1 MTWPRNAEDRPG
13 GQLGRPSKGKRD
25 NQSAPNLS
33 STDASSQYS
42 PQLLRVEDLTDT
54 IRDRVHALSDQV
66 DDELDADRRFF
77 VRWPHRSYYVRRSFR
92 AEAETMR
99 LLMDDVPLPPGVALF
114 TVVHQGAPGC
124 RLRAFLVAG
133 RGLDTD
139 MSDAEAACLFDA
151 LVDAGF
157 VARFRA
163 AVAKGQAER
172 RA

>member
-1 MTWPRNAEDRPG
+1 MTWPKAKGRFPGVGQRP
-13 GQLGRPSKGKRD
+13 RRKVESFTAPKIA
-25 NQSAPNLS
+25 SA
-33 STDASSQYS
+33 DAASQY

-151 LVDAGF
+151 LVDAEF

-163 AVAKGQAER
+163 AVAEK
-172 RA
+172 RAAS